1 VTDNFGCQASDTL
14 RVTVIPSEEFEIMNL
29 ITANNDQFNDEWII
43 KGLANFPGTEV
54 IVFNV
59 YGDKVY
65 ENKDYSNDWEG
76 TFKDR
81 RLPNGT
87 YYYVVKQG
95 VVGTIYKGTLSILG
109 NE

>member
-1 VTDNFGCQASDTL
+1 MMNGLLKVCQTSH
-14 RVTVIPSEEFEIMNL
+14 
-29 ITANNDQFNDEWII
+29 
-43 KGLANFPGTEV
+43 
-54 IVFNV
+54 
-59 YGDKVY
+59 

-76 TFKDR
+76 TYKDK

-95 VVGTIYKGTLSILG
+95 VVETVYKGTLSILG